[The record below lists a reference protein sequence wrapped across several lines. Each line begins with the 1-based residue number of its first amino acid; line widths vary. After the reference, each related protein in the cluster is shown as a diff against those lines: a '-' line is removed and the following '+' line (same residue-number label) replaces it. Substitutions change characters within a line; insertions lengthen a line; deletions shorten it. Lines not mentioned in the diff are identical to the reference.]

1 MINREIIRNKI
12 VQLTYAYYLNGNKNI
27 DKHSADSK

>member
-27 DKHSADSK
+27 DTADR

>member
-27 DKHSADSK
+27 TITCCR